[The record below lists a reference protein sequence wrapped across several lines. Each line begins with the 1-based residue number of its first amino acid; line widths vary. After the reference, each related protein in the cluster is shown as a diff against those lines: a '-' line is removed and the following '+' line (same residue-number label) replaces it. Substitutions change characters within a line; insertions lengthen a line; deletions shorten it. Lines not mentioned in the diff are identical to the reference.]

1 MDRLLILCDYSDLGL
16 GRWRLSHLEASGLL
30 LRSCLWAPVRCDR
43 PFGMSDPTWHPSKK
57 RRFSDNPMT
66 SSSIARAYRD
76 PRSHPRVRPI
86 FPRSMAGRTSME
98 NPSSNAKHAVERPN
112 TSGMEAK
119 LESTSKIE
127 QFSATQL
134 GNLRTALMDSGI
146 DSWQAADV
154 LSNFLTG
161 RGYGVS
167 PQRARD
173 AIARL
178 EGTNRALDCM
188 QAELERV
195 AVVM

>member
-1 MDRLLILCDYSDLGL
+1 
-16 GRWRLSHLEASGLL
+16 
-30 LRSCLWAPVRCDR
+30 
-43 PFGMSDPTWHPSKK
+43 
-57 RRFSDNPMT
+57 
-66 SSSIARAYRD
+66 
-76 PRSHPRVRPI
+76 
-86 FPRSMAGRTSME
+86 ME
-98 NPSSNAKHAVERPN
+98 NSASNAKRAVDYPAG
-112 TSGMEAK
+112 SGTQANVK
-119 LESTSKIE
+119 SASRIE

-146 DSWQAADV
+146 DSWQAADM

-178 EGTNRALDCM
+178 EGTDRALDCM
-188 QAELERV
+188 QEELERV